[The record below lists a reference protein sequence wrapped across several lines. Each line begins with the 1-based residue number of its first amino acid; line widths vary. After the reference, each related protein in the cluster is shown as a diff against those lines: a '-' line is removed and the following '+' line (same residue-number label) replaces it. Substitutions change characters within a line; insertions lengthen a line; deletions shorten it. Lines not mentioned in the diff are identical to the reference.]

1 MPLARRPRAEAV
13 DSFVTT
19 AFSPIRSF
27 MTSIR
32 HSPTCRY
39 PKFVADFSQRDS
51 RDPVVGCYLYER
63 LFPNFCI
70 KLFPIPSFHG
80 ASRISFAEF
89 PRESIRIIL
98 NWE

>member
-1 MPLARRPRAEAV
+1 MPLARRPGAEAV
-13 DSFVTT
+13 DSFLTT

-39 PKFVADFSQRDS
+39 LKFVADFSQRDS
-51 RDPVVGCYLYER
+51 RDPVVACYLYER

-70 KLFPIPSFHG
+70 KLFPIPSFF
-80 ASRISFAEF
+80 SDLLPEF
-89 PRESIRIIL
+89 PREGIRIMV

>member
-63 LFPNFCI
+63 LFLNFRI
-70 KLFPIPSFHG
+70 ELFAIPSFHG
-80 ASRISFAEF
+80 ASRISFAKF
-89 PRESIRIIL
+89 PRESIKSS
-98 NWE
+98 